1 MSKRVRPEG
10 LSEQEHRS
18 WLEAFKNRAKH
29 SVKLPDPLERDYQQW
44 KQQSQIGSDNAA
56 LRYLIST
63 HPELQSTSP
72 TNSNSSNV

>member
-10 LSEQEHRS
+10 LSDQEHRS

-29 SVKLPDPLERDYQQW
+29 SVKLPDLLERDYQEW
-44 KQQSQIGSDNAA
+44 KQQAKIGSDNAA

-63 HPELQSTSP
+63 HPEVQSITP
-72 TNSNSSNV
+72 TTPN